1 MATWGSY
8 DTLANYLTNGYW
20 AWSGYQG
27 SGSRKFDHTN
37 ITVNITNLSANDKGL
52 VRQAL
57 DLWSDVSGLSFTET
71 TGSADITFKTTTNG
85 KAVTN
90 MSTSG
95 STIDTSTVKVDKDWG
110 GGQTAT
116 LDSYR
121 FQTYIH
127 EIGHA
132 LGLGHQGPYN
142 NSATYPDDAAY
153 TNDSWQ
159 LSVMSYFDQNENT
172 AITGTRA
179 RVYTP
184 QLVDIIAIQN
194 LYGTSPSVR
203 TGNTTYGDG
212 NNTGRAS
219 YGTNFTNFPT
229 VTIYDTGGIDT
240 LNYSGDTG
248 DQTIRLGAEQMSSV
262 YGEINNIIIAR
273 GVTIENAV
281 SGSGND
287 TIYGNSASNTL
298 TGNAGNDRLFGVSG
312 NDTLNGGTG
321 MDSLY
326 GSTGNDSLSGGAG
339 NDRLYGS
346 QGNDRLNGGTGD
358 DYLSGGDGSD
368 VLAGDDGVDSLYG
381 GSGLDILKPGQGGI
395 DEGDVYDG
403 GADTDYLDMTDLTAG
418 YTIDLASG
426 FVKYFFPIIVPLGE
440 GARGTA
446 PALSGITATLS
457 NIENVWGAGGN
468 DNITGD
474 ANANYLWGYDGN
486 DTIDGGA
493 GNDTLSGGDGNDR
506 LTGGGGID
514 NYYGGAGNDR
524 LSPGSSGIGQGEI
537 YNGGS
542 GTDTLDMS
550 VMIGDGYTINLT
562 TGVLQ
567 WTGAFPFPITIT
579 ASMSS
584 IENVT
589 GAGGADTITG
599 DSGDNVLRGGTG
611 DDRIIGE
618 DGLDKLYGG
627 SGDDT
632 LLASSDSSGIDDG
645 EVYDGGAGID
655 TLDLSTLTA
664 GYTVNLGTGTFNW
677 SPFIL
682 GASGAA
688 SDLIIPPII
697 ITPVNATVSGIENI
711 IGGAGN
717 DSLTGDAGANVIDAG
732 KGNDKVYYDLASS
745 DPANADSYDGGLGTD
760 TFLVTNAA
768 LAPHV
773 VDLAAGEFRSGT
785 DVIATLTGF
794 ENVSVTGAHKVIGD
808 GKANVIN
815 GVGNYDNDFSGGFN
829 ADTLNGGDGND
840 TLRGG
845 FSTDSVNGGNGDDLI
860 IVESGEF
867 FDNVDGGAGVDTLD
881 HSAVTR
887 SGDVFDFDA
896 GQIITSYATG
906 TPTLAGIE
914 VYQDGSGG
922 NEIRAAGGV
931 DGNSYYGNDGDDLM
945 VASGTA
951 IETMDGGAGFDTLDL
966 RGFAGNY
973 VYSMA
978 SGNTQILGESFLNF
992 EKVLTGAG
1000 KDRITGTA
1008 GGDEVLSGAG
1018 RDIVKGMDGA
1028 DRLSGQGGN
1037 DRLFGGGGND
1047 KLFGGGQTDRLI
1059 GGQGKDVLK
1068 GGAGRDILDGGGG
1081 NDRMFGGNGVDTF
1094 LFKAGGGKDVILD
1107 FADDIDVVKLDQ
1119 SLWGG
1124 GMTKAQVISTFATT
1138 TVGGD
1143 VVLDFGGGNA
1153 LTIVGLGSENNLLND
1168 LVLI

>member
-1 MATWGSY
+1 MPTWASY
-8 DTLANYLTNGYW
+8 DTLASYLTSGYW
-20 AWSGYQG
+20 SL
-27 SGSRKFDHTN
+27 RKFDHTN
-37 ITVNITNLSANDKGL
+37 ITVNITNLSANDKSL

-57 DLWSDVSGLSFTET
+57 ELWSDVSGLSFTET
-71 TGSADITFKTTTNG
+71 SGSADIRFKTTTNG
-85 KAVTN
+85 KAVTS

-95 STIDTSTVKVDKDWG
+95 STIDSATIKVDQDWG

-142 NSATYPDDAAY
+142 FTATYPDDALY

-159 LSVMSYFDQNENT
+159 LSVMSYFNQDENT
-172 AITGTRA
+172 AITGSWA
-179 RVYTP
+179 RVLTP

-203 TGNTTYGDG
+203 TGNTVYGDG
-212 NNTGRAS
+212 NNTGRPS
-219 YGTNFTNFPT
+219 YGTSFTNFPT

-240 LNYSGDTG
+240 LNYSGYTG

-262 YGEINNIIIAR
+262 YGKINNIIIAR

-287 TIYGNSASNTL
+287 SIFGNTAANTL
-298 TGNAGNDRLFGVSG
+298 TGNAGNDRLYGLSG
-312 NDTLNGGTG
+312 NDTLNGGAG
-321 MDSLY
+321 MDTLY
-326 GSTGNDSLSGGAG
+326 GSTGNDSLSGGGG
-339 NDRLYGS
+339 NDTLYGS
-346 QGNDRLNGGTGD
+346 ADNDRLNGGNGD
-358 DYLSGGDGSD
+358 DYLSGGSGND

-381 GSGLDILKPGQGGI
+381 GSGVDVLKPGQGGI
-395 DEGDVYDG
+395 DEGDIYDG
-403 GADTDYLDMTDLTAG
+403 GADTDYLDMTDLTTG

-426 FVKYFFPIIVPLGE
+426 FVKYFFPIIVLPGE
-440 GARGTA
+440 GAGVAA
-446 PALSGITATLS
+446 PGVITATLS

-486 DTIDGGA
+486 DALDGGD
-493 GNDTLSGGDGNDR
+493 GNDTLSGGAGDDT
-506 LTGGGGID
+506 LTGGAGID
-514 NYYGGAGNDR
+514 NSYGGSGNDV
-524 LSPGSSGIGQGEI
+524 LGPGSAGISQGEV
-537 YNGGS
+537 YSGGS
-542 GTDTLDMS
+542 GTDTIDMS
-550 VMIGDGYTINLT
+550 VMTSSGYTINLT
-562 TGVLQ
+562 TGDLQ
-567 WTGAFPFPITIT
+567 WSGVILPITIT
-579 ASMSS
+579 ASMIG
-584 IENVT
+584 IENVV
-589 GAGGADTITG
+589 GAGGGDNITG
-599 DSGDNVLRGGTG
+599 SSGNNVLRGGGGSDLITG
-611 DDRIIGE
+611 EGGVDR
-618 DGLDKLYGG
+618 LYGG
-627 SGDDT
+627 AGDDT
-632 LLASSDSSGIDDG
+632 LRASSDSSGIDDG

-655 TLDLSTLTA
+655 TLDLSTLTS
-664 GYTVNLGTGTFNW
+664 GYTVNLGTGTFSW

-682 GASGAA
+682 GAGGAA
-688 SDLIIPPII
+688 SDFIIPPII
-697 ITPVNATVSGIENI
+697 ITPVNATVNGIENI
-711 IGGAGN
+711 IGAAGN

-732 KGNDKVYYDLASS
+732 AGNDKVYYDLDTS
-745 DPANADSYDGGLGTD
+745 DPANADSYDGGSGTD
-760 TFLVTNAA
+760 TFLVTSAA

-773 VDLAAGEFRSGT
+773 VDLAAGEFRSGS
-785 DVIATLTGF
+785 DIIATLTGF
-794 ENVSVTGAHKVIGD
+794 ENVSVTGAHRVIGNAT
-808 GKANVIN
+808 GNVIS
-815 GVGNYDNDFSGGFN
+815 GVGNYDNDFSGGLG

-845 FSTDSVNGGNGDDLI
+845 LSTDVVNGGNGDDLI
-860 IVESGEF
+860 IVEQDEY

-881 HSAVTR
+881 HSAVSW

-896 GQIITSYATG
+896 GQIVTTNAVG

-914 VYQDGSGG
+914 VYRDGSGG

-931 DGNSYYGNDGDDLM
+931 DGNSYFGNGGDDLM

-951 IETMDGGAGFDTLDL
+951 VETMDGGAGFDTLDL

-978 SGNTQILGESFLNF
+978 SGNTQILGESFVNF

-1000 KDRITGTA
+1000 RDRITGTA
-1008 GGDEVLSGAG
+1008 GKDEVLSGAG
-1018 RDIVKGMDGA
+1018 RDLVKGMAGA

-1047 KLFGGGQTDRLI
+1047 RLFGGGQADRLI

-1068 GGAGRDILDGGGG
+1068 GGGGKDVLDGGGG
-1081 NDRMFGGNGVDTF
+1081 NDRLFGGNGVDAF
-1094 LFKAGGGKDVILD
+1094 LFKAGGGKDVIMD
-1107 FADDIDVVKLDQ
+1107 FADDIDVLKLDQ

-1124 GMTKAQVISTFATT
+1124 GMTKAQVISNFATT
-1138 TVGGD
+1138 TGGGD
-1143 VVLDFGGGNA
+1143 VVLDFGGGNV